1 MTKVERSVRRR
12 SSVVAMGA
20 LCLTGGLLLPFA
32 AGARQAPPAG
42 EEPRPAAKA
51 QPGGE
56 GRRGGAG
63 MRREITDEDINRIVA
78 TARDID
84 PAWAEGLE
92 AMRAKDPAEL
102 RQRIGT
108 QSRMLIGLSWMRE
121 RQPELYKARVED
133 FRMQRQIRAAGE
145 RLKQAKDAGDAAA
158 EAAAL
163 VEVREAAQQQ
173 FELDMKARAYE
184 LVAMEKGLKEARR
197 KLQTD
202 IKDREARLNEVVSA
216 VQRGESPKFGR
227 MSEVPMSML
236 IGGEGAW
243 PRREGGE
250 PKRPADGSDRPEPP
264 PKP

>member
-1 MTKVERSVRRR
+1 
-12 SSVVAMGA
+12 MGA
-20 LCLTGGLLLPFA
+20 LCVMAGVLLPLA
-32 AGARQAPPAG
+32 AGARQAPPTSG
-42 EEPRPAAKA
+42 EARPAAKA

-63 MRREITDEDINRIVA
+63 MRRDITDQDIDRIIA

-84 PAWAEGLE
+84 PSWAEGLE

-102 RQRIGT
+102 RQRLGM

-133 FRMQRQIRAAGE
+133 FRMQRQIRTAGD

-158 EAAAL
+158 EAVAL
-163 VEVREAAQQQ
+163 TEVRQAAQQQ

-184 LVAMEKGLKEARR
+184 LIAMEKGLKEARR
-197 KLQTD
+197 KLQAD
-202 IKDREARLNEVVSA
+202 IQDREARLNEVVSA
-216 VQRGESPKFGR
+216 VQRGDAPKFGR

-250 PKRPADGSDRPEPP
+250 PKHPAEAADRAEPA